1 MIVRMKLINRE
12 NYINILIDTIDTP
25 DIKVIT
31 GIRRSGKSKLLELFA
46 KYIRNTITNANII
59 EINYNLTKFTSIS
72 NNVELLKYVNSKY
85 VKNKQNFLLIDEIQL
100 CEYFEKAIISL
111 YTEEKYKIYIT
122 GSNAFLSSSEL
133 ATLFTGRTFSIEIF
147 PFSFKEYM
155 KYYKYSDTYSSFE
168 RFIEEGGFAGSYLY
182 KNAKQKYNYI
192 KEIINVLILRDIINK
207 YKIRQTTLFNDI
219 FFYLI
224 NNISNLTSPSN
235 IASFYNANKTKV
247 DHKTIAKYIEYL
259 CNAYVFYKMKR
270 YDIRG
275 KKYLKS
281 TEKYYLSEHS
291 IRYAL
296 LGTKNL
302 DRGRIIENIVAIE
315 LLRRY
320 EEVYVGVLYNTEI
333 DFVAVNRNEKIYI
346 QVCDNVSNF
355 ETLQRE
361 IKPLLQIKDGFKK
374 NVLANTKQNTY
385 SIDGIDIIDISK
397 WLSNT

>member
-1 MIVRMKLINRE
+1 MKLINRE
-12 NYINILIDTIDTP
+12 NYISILIDTIDTP

-46 KYIRNTITNANII
+46 KHIRNTVTNANII
-59 EINYNLTKFTSIS
+59 EINYNLDKFTSIN
-72 NNVELLKYVNSKY
+72 NNVELLKYVKLKY
-85 VKNKQNFLLIDEIQL
+85 VRNKQNFLFIDEIQL
-100 CEYFEKAIISL
+100 CEHFEKAIISL
-111 YTEEKYKIYIT
+111 YTEGKYKIYIT

-182 KNAKQKYNYI
+182 KNTKQKYNYI
-192 KEIINVLILRDIINK
+192 KEIINVLIVRDIINK

-235 IASFYNANKTKV
+235 IASFYKANKTKV
-247 DHKTIAKYIEYL
+247 DHKTVAKYIEYL
-259 CNAYVFYKMKR
+259 CSAYVFYKMKR

-302 DRGRIIENIVAIE
+302 DRGRLIENIVAIE
-315 LLRRY
+315 LFRRY
-320 EEVYVGVLYNTEI
+320 EEVYVGVLYKTEI
-333 DFVAVNRNEKIYI
+333 DFIAVNRNEKIYI

-361 IKPLLQIKDGFKK
+361 IRPLLQIKDGFKK
-374 NVLANTKQNTY
+374 IVLANTKQNTY

-397 WLSNT
+397 WLSSTNLE

>member
-1 MIVRMKLINRE
+1 MVKMKLINRE
-12 NYINILIDTIDTP
+12 NYINVLIDTIDTP

-31 GIRRSGKSKLLELFA
+31 GVRRSGKSKLLELFA

-59 EINYNLTKFTSIS
+59 EINYNLAKFTSIS

-100 CEYFEKAIISL
+100 CEHFEKAIISL

-207 YKIRQTTLFNDI
+207 YKIRHTTLFNDI
-219 FFYLI
+219 FSYLI

-315 LLRRY
+315 LFRRY
-320 EEVYVGVLYNTEI
+320 EEVYVGVLYKTEI

-346 QVCDNVSNF
+346 QVCDNVLSF

-374 NVLANTKQNTY
+374 IVLANTKQNTY